1 MDEISNL
8 ARSLSEHSTQDE
20 KGNTVNPFFSK
31 DSLLD
36 PKSKDFSPRAW
47 LEALVG
53 VTSRDPDRYP
63 NKTAGVAFR
72 DLSAHGFGKVTDYQK
87 TFGNYAFE
95 LLSLGKKII
104 GRQQVTR
111 IQILRDFDGL
121 VKKGQMLL
129 VLGRPGRLESPL
141 KINGFY

>member
-20 KGNTVNPFFSK
+20 KGNPVNPFLSN

-36 PKSKDFSPRAW
+36 PRSRDFSPRAW

-53 VTSRDPDRYP
+53 ITSRDPDRYP
-63 NKTAGVAFR
+63 RKTAGVAFR
-72 DLSAHGFGKVTDYQK
+72 DLSAHGYGKVTDYQK

-95 LLSLGKKII
+95 LLSLGNKII

-111 IQILRDFDGL
+111 IQILKDFNGL
-121 VKKGQMLL
+121 IKKGEMLL
-129 VLGRPGRLESPL
+129 VLGRPGRYGSPFQ
-141 KINGFY
+141 INDIY